1 MRHIIQRVDIDKSIP
16 QWKIVCTCGYESLG
30 ATEEEAKLIIAR
42 NNDDEYVLREF
53 ASGNTF
59 LNIED
64 LLADDWFVEVQR

>member
-1 MRHIIQRVDIDKSIP
+1 MTIQEALRNAMTIDAPGDSI
-16 QWKIVCTCGYESLG
+16 
-30 ATEEEAKLIIAR
+30 IIAR